1 MTSKYLHTNE
11 SLNPFQNKIQADPNN
26 NEPPRGGIRVGE
38 VLDES
43 AEEGGQVPQAQI
55 FNALPDQGVGDS
67 TPIYYQTPDGGI
79 FEMPQATTVVNNPEM
94 IYHFQTQPQADQ
106 AQPTAAVPEGVT
118 LFRADPEHAEEENAT
133 RPETSG
139 KSAPAK
145 KERKKKGKEEEDTE
159 KRKLEEKSRRLQRQL
174 QQQKAELK
182 AQTAQAREAALAR
195 QGAAAEAEDLPESY
209 PGLGP
214 AGPSYQPGTSM
225 HYPPMPQAP
234 QWAPNRAWQHGGQ
247 PMWGPMPNWQQQVP
261 QLSGGWVWQQPPSQQ
276 PSARAATKRTIKVA
290 SADDSDDSEESE
302 EEKESKK
309 KKDKEKNWEKETP
322 KQRATRYKKY
332 EKMSES
338 TEPDKQSVRHQV
350 GAMYKSIIA
359 QEKVVE
365 HLRSLR
371 YEDAT
376 DEQTQDNKD
385 LLEEVL
391 AARKE
396 LVERT
401 NYLEVAHDYDW
412 DAAKVYREMREANP
426 SSIVLKAVTESKKR
440 KAAVG
445 GKKDTEEKKKKP
457 EAAASAGSSSGGSW
471 RGAPHYAAYH
481 PPAPPSQYWQ
491 PQYSGYHAPYPPAAP
506 YNRQANQFRQNTR
519 PAGCFTCG
527 EASHGFRRCPNAS
540 AAAAK
545 APPPPPPPQ

>member
-1 MTSKYLHTNE
+1 
-11 SLNPFQNKIQADPNN
+11 
-26 NEPPRGGIRVGE
+26 
-38 VLDES
+38 
-43 AEEGGQVPQAQI
+43 
-55 FNALPDQGVGDS
+55 
-67 TPIYYQTPDGGI
+67 
-79 FEMPQATTVVNNPEM
+79 MPQATVGNNSEM
-94 IYHFQTQPQADQ
+94 IYHFQTQPQIVADQ
-106 AQPTAAVPEGVT
+106 AQPGAVAAEGVT
-118 LFRADPEHAEEENAT
+118 LFRAEQGDAEDKRAT
-133 RPETSG
+133 RTETD

-145 KERKKKGKEEEDTE
+145 KERKKKGKEEDEEE
-159 KRKLEEKSRRLQRQL
+159 KRKLEEKGRRLQKQL

-182 AQTAQAREAALAR
+182 VQTAQAREAALAR
-195 QGAAAEAEDLPESY
+195 KGAATEGAFSDPTEPF
-209 PGLGP
+209 PGPGP
-214 AGPSYQPGTSM
+214 AGPPYQYG
-225 HYPPMPQAP
+225 PPMNVPPMQQAP
-234 QWAPNRAWQHGGQ
+234 QWASSRPPQWQQNGP
-247 PMWGPMPNWQQQVP
+247 PMWGQFPGWPQQVP
-261 QLSGGWVWQQPPSQQ
+261 QMPGGWVWQQPQQ
-276 PSARAATKRTIKVA
+276 PPHKATTKRSTKA
-290 SADDSDDSEESE
+290 AAAEDSDDSDESE

-309 KKDKEKNWEKETP
+309 KKDKERNWEKETP

-338 TEPDKQSVRHQV
+338 TEPEKQSVRHQV
-350 GAMYKSIIA
+350 GAMYRSIIA

-376 DEQTQDNKD
+376 EEQTQDNKD

-412 DAAKVYREMREANP
+412 DAAKVYREMKEANP

-445 GKKDTEEKKKKP
+445 GKKDTEEKKKKKP
-457 EAAASAGSSSGGSW
+457 EAASSSGPSSGGSW
-471 RGAPHYAAYH
+471 RGAQHYAAYH
-481 PPAPPSQYWQ
+481 PPVQQQYWQ

-506 YNRQANQFRQNTR
+506 YNRQANQFRQTPR

-540 AAAAK
+540 TTAATK
-545 APPPPPPPQ
+545 APPPPPPSQ